1 MKNLKLIVLV
11 ISLSVFCSNTFSQ
24 GKFVFNLQGSLP
36 VSDYGSDDID
46 DEDSG
51 GAAIG
56 CGIGIQYVHP
66 IMENGLGVFVGLDA
80 LYNGYKKS
88 VKDDMEDLLEGLIG
102 TQLDIKWSKML
113 NFPIS
118 AGLNF
123 TKSTDSGMGLFANLG
138 LTYNFFKETDL
149 VLEANGEK
157 ITGESELA
165 SAFGVKVG
173 GGLLLNDKTS
183 IFINYLG
190 LGKHDLNMT
199 LNGGGESL
207 DMDSEEKIDIV
218 TIGIGIVF

>member
-1 MKNLKLIVLV
+1 MKNLKLFVLV
-11 ISLSVFCSNTFSQ
+11 ISLSVFCASTFSQ
-24 GKFVFNLQGSLP
+24 GKFSFNLQGSLP

-51 GAAIG
+51 GAGIG
-56 CGIGIQYVHP
+56 GGLGIQYIHP
-66 IMENGLGVFVGLDA
+66 IMENGLGIFVGFDA
-80 LYNGYKKS
+80 IYNGYKKS
-88 VKDDMEDLLEGLIG
+88 VKDDMEASLESLVG
-102 TQLDIKWSKML
+102 TQLDIKWSKLL
-113 NFPIS
+113 NFPLS
-118 AGLNF
+118 AGLNYS
-123 TKSTDSGMGLFANLG
+123 KSTDSGIGLFANLG

-157 ITGESELA
+157 ITGETELA

-199 LNGGGESL
+199 LKGGGESV
-207 DMDSEEKIDIV
+207 DMDSEGKIDIV
-218 TIGIGIVF
+218 TIGLGFVF